1 MKQLGSEEARRT
13 FRDLLD
19 NAQRGEPAEIARN
32 GKPVAVLVPADW
44 YATVTAYITAT
55 TFTKEAAD
63 FYARREIAEP
73 TLNAETTETTGE
85 PR

>member
-19 NAQRGEPAEIARN
+19 EAQRGERTEISRN
-32 GKPVAVLVPADW
+32 GKPVAVMVPADW
-44 YATVTAYITAT
+44 YATVIDYIGAT

-63 FYARREIAEP
+63 FYARCELSGAVTRKDGDDARE
-73 TLNAETTETTGE
+73 NQ
-85 PR
+85 R